1 MTWRQNRE
9 LVERVMKLRLAN
21 DDKYLP
27 YSRKLIQR
35 AKELRKHMTGAE
47 CKIWY
52 AFLRKL
58 NPKFLRQRPID
69 LFIVDFYCPTCKLV
83 IEIDGDSHFSEFG
96 KGRDAE
102 RTQILEEYGL
112 RVIRYTNRQIFDE
125 FKEVKEDIQKHVA
138 LRLDVKRGKIPPT
151 PSAPPPL

>member
-1 MTWRQNRE
+1 
-9 LVERVMKLRLAN
+9 
-21 DDKYLP
+21 
-27 YSRKLIQR
+27 
-35 AKELRKHMTGAE
+35 MTGAE

-125 FKEVKEDIQKHVA
+125 FKEVKEDIQKYVA
-138 LRLDVKRGKIPPT
+138 LRLDVKCERKSNASISFPPSQGGM
-151 PSAPPPL
+151 PEGQGGAL